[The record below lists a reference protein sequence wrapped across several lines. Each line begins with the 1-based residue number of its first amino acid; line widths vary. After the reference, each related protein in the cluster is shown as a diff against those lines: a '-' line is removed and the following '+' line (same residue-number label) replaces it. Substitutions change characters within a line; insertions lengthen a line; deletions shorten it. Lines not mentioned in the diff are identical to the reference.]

1 MINNKNLLAA
11 LFFIL
16 SASFLCA
23 QVKIIEAPPENYSV
37 FDSVF
42 FDQSS
47 KRVAI
52 PFNTDWK
59 VYEAETPESAVNVVV
74 PSVFEGTTE
83 MVYEKTF
90 SLTDQ
95 QIIEYKHKL
104 NFLGINY
111 STEILLN
118 EVVIYKHPG
127 GTIPFNV
134 ELNKDL
140 LIFGGKN
147 KLVVKIG
154 HALDSES
161 TIPVNQR
168 FLFPRN
174 LGGIF
179 RPVYLSLIPE
189 NGIRN
194 FVHSI
199 SLNEKNDRAAV
210 TFNSEV
216 TFSFFDDSL
225 SGSDKSRSFVKTYL
239 FSPNGSIIDSS
250 DYLVN
255 SSGDVEK
262 SFVIQNPL
270 LWSPKTPAIY
280 KVVQKLFRNDI
291 LYDELIRDFA
301 IYKLLPDDNGYRLN
315 NNVFHFKGT
324 AYFFNKP
331 ESGNL
336 LTLKQIEDDFIKIK
350 ELGFNS
356 IRFPKSVPHPYAL
369 KVCEK
374 LGLFAFIEVP
384 INSIPDEFASSESF
398 EIRAVGFLKNMIE
411 YYADFKSVVAIG
423 LGASYIGT
431 SVSQLDFVNKL
442 GRLVKD
448 QSSLFTYAS
457 FVNLP
462 EKELHNVDLIGLE
475 IFADETEE
483 FKHKIESGFN
493 YNAQNKIFISEATY
507 PTFKRST
514 NGYLNKF
521 SFEGQ
526 AKFFEDIIEISE
538 NTGISG
544 FFLNSFFDFSGDF
557 ASLFSGYSKNNI
569 YHIGILDSSGNPG
582 RLSYKVI
589 KSHLNDGERTTIPI
603 GSKKDDSPILFI
615 LVGVLLSII
624 VALLINSKRKF
635 REDATRA
642 LVRPYN
648 FFADIRDHRILSG
661 IHSTILMLCLSGSF
675 SLLLTTILT
684 YLQSNILLDKILL
697 SFGWVWL
704 SETVSYLAW
713 HPVESLLYLFLLS
726 VSLFLIHS
734 IVIKAASFFIKTKIL
749 FTSVFFTVV
758 WAFLPLALL
767 LPLEIV
773 LHRILAAEIA
783 NLYIYGFI
791 LLFVFWLTQRMLKG
805 IYVIFDVRAS
815 AVYFYSFLLF
825 LVVFGGFL
833 LYFQLSESTIYYI
846 INSIKQYTVL

>member
-1 MINNKNLLAA
+1 MINYKNLLAA

-23 QVKIIEAPPENYSV
+23 QVKLIEAPPENYSLM
-37 FDSVF
+37 DSIF

-47 KRVAI
+47 KRVLI
-52 PFNTDWK
+52 PFNTEWK
-59 VYEAETPESAVNVVV
+59 AYEAESFESAVNVVV
-74 PSVFEGTTE
+74 PSVFRGTSE

-90 SLTDQ
+90 SLSDRE
-95 QIIEYKHKL
+95 IIENKLEL

-127 GTIPFNV
+127 GTIPFKI

-154 HALDSES
+154 HELDSES
-161 TIPVNQR
+161 TIPIKQR
-168 FLFPRN
+168 FLFPQN

-179 RPVYLSLIPE
+179 RPVYLNLIPE

-194 FVHSI
+194 FVHSV
-199 SLNEKNDRAAV
+199 SLNEKNDRA
-210 TFNSEV
+210 TININSEV

-225 SGSDKSRSFVKTYL
+225 SISDRSRYFVRTYL
-239 FSPNGSIIDSS
+239 FAPNGNVIDSS
-250 DYLVN
+250 VN
-255 SSGDVEK
+255 QIASPGSVEK
-262 SFVIQNPL
+262 SFVLQNPL
-270 LWSPKTPAIY
+270 LWSPRTPAIY
-280 KVVQKLFRNDI
+280 KVVQRFFRNGV
-291 LYDELIRDFA
+291 LYDELARDFT
-301 IYKLLPDDNGYRLN
+301 IYRFLPDENGYRLN
-315 NNVFHFKGT
+315 DEVFRFEGT
-324 AYFFNKP
+324 AYYFNKP

-336 LTLKQIEDDFIKIK
+336 LTLKQIEDDLIKIK

-356 IRFPKSVPHPYAL
+356 IRFAKGVPHPYAL
-369 KVCEK
+369 RLCDK
-374 LGLFAFIEVP
+374 LGFFAFIELP
-384 INSIPDEFASSESF
+384 INSIPDEFASNESF
-398 EIRAVGFLKNMIE
+398 EIRAKGFLKNMID
-411 YYADFKSVVAIG
+411 YFADFKAVLAIG
-423 LGASYIGT
+423 LGGSYIAT
-431 SVSQLDFVNKL
+431 SESQLDFINKL
-442 GRLVKD
+442 GRLAKE
-448 QSSLFTYAS
+448 QSSLMTYAS

-462 EKELHNVDLIGLE
+462 EKELPNVDLIGLE

-483 FKHKIESGFN
+483 FKSKIESGLN
-493 YNAQNKIFISEATY
+493 YNAQNRIFISEATY
-507 PTFKRST
+507 PTFKQST

-526 AKFFEDIIEISE
+526 AKFIEDIFQYTDDS
-538 NTGISG
+538 GISG
-544 FFLNSFFDFSGDF
+544 FFINSFFDFGGDF

-582 RLSYKVI
+582 RLAYKVI
-589 KSHLNDGERTTIPI
+589 KSHLSKGERTTIPI

-615 LVGVLLSII
+615 LVGVFLSVI

-704 SETVSYLAW
+704 SKTVSYLAW
-713 HPVESLLYLFLLS
+713 HPVESLLYLFILS

-734 IVIKAASFFIKTKIL
+734 FVIKAASFFIKTKIL

-767 LPLEIV
+767 LPFEIV
-773 LHRILAAEIA
+773 LHRILEAEIA

-791 LLFVFWLTQRMLKG
+791 LLFIFWLIQRMLKG
-805 IYVIFDVRAS
+805 IYVIFDVRA
-815 AVYFYSFLLF
+815 ATVYFYSFILF

-833 LYFQLSESTIYYI
+833 LYFQLSESTIYYL